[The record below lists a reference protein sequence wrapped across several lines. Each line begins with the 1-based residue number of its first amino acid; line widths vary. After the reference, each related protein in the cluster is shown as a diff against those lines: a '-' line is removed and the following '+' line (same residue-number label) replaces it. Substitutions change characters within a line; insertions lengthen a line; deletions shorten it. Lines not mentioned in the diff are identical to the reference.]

1 LQLERFVPI
10 YHHTFVFKRITIMKK
25 TFVALVAVTAAVIA
39 LRQISQQPPVPGL
52 PPHYGI
58 Q

>member
-1 LQLERFVPI
+1 
-10 YHHTFVFKRITIMKK
+10 MKK

-39 LRQISQQPPVPGL
+39 LRQISRQPPVPGL
-52 PPHYGI
+52 PPHYGL

>member
-1 LQLERFVPI
+1 
-10 YHHTFVFKRITIMKK
+10 MKK
-25 TFVALVAVTAAVIA
+25 AFVALVAVTAAVIA
-39 LRQISQQPPVPGL
+39 LRQITLQPPVPGL